1 VAKGGPDGGNGGEG
15 GNVLVSSTGR
25 YSSLQFFA
33 KKRSFRAPAGGS
45 GSGGHK
51 HGSDGIDIT
60 ILVPLGTLVSDVD
73 SDEILGDLI
82 HEGESVVVAKG
93 GIGGRGNASFAT
105 SVDRAPRYSELGI
118 PSQERRLR
126 LRLKVLADVGIVGFP
141 NAGKSTL
148 LSKVSAA
155 RPRIADYPFTTLSPN
170 LGVAFTEDGSRITF
184 ADIPGLIEGASEG
197 RGLGNKFLAHIERS
211 RVLLFLVDGSS
222 EHPDPL
228 AAYQALLDELRQYGA
243 GLVSKPSLVVV
254 NKVDV
259 ISSQKRTGIRLRF
272 QRLGLEALMISA
284 LEGKG
289 IEAVIDKAGALVGT
303 APTPP
308 REEPT
313 RLYRMRAVD
322 ETFAISRLP
331 DGMLS
336 ASGRYLDRI
345 VQTTDFDKPFQ
356 VTLLDQRLRKLRVE
370 NALRKRGALVGQRV
384 MIGGRIFTLG
394 DDSAGK

>member
-15 GNVLVSSTGR
+15 GDVLVVSTGR

-73 SDEILGDLI
+73 SDEVLGDLI

-243 GLVSKPSLVVV
+243 GLVIKPSLVVV

-284 LEGKG
+284 LEGTG

>member
-1 VAKGGPDGGNGGEG
+1 MAKGGPDGGNGGEG
-15 GNVLVSSTGR
+15 GDVLVVSTGR

-73 SDEILGDLI
+73 SDEVLGDLI

-243 GLVSKPSLVVV
+243 GLVIKPSLVVV

-284 LEGKG
+284 LEGTG